1 MMNRRVIEA
10 SIAIYRRLLV
20 LYPPGFRRA
29 WGEEMTQVFAT
40 QCRRAGSTPELLRV
54 WWSSQ
59 VDLWVNAVE
68 EMLMVSNSQKKIWG
82 TAVLFALVGGM
93 IGAIAAFIPNAW
105 VGDIGETLELFLT
118 PLVIAGLAFAAG
130 MLTTR
135 LSKRVV
141 TGLWVGLLVGVLAV
155 LMASLAKLGYSFA
168 FYDLVRSSPPEIHA
182 WLAGGG
188 GDFNLYLL
196 LSSLVFFLRWA
207 VLMLP
212 ICGVCGTAGGMVA
225 VARRR
230 AADRTADRSST
241 SG

>member
-1 MMNRRVIEA
+1 MISRRVIEA

-20 LYPPGFRRA
+20 LYPPGFCQA

-40 QCRRAGSTPELLRV
+40 QCHQAGSTPELLQV

-68 EMLMVSNSQKKIWG
+68 EVLMVSNSQKQVWG
-82 TAVLFALVGGM
+82 MAILFALAGGV
-93 IGAIAAFIPNAW
+93 IGAIAVFIPNAW
-105 VGDIGETLELFLT
+105 VGDTGETLVLFLT

-155 LMASLAKLGYSFA
+155 LIAGLAKLGYSFA
-168 FYDLVRSSPPEIHA
+168 NYDLVRSDPAQIHD
-182 WLAGGG
+182 WLKGGG

-196 LSSLVFFLRWA
+196 LSSLFFFLRWA
-207 VLMLP
+207 VLLGP
-212 ICGVCGTAGGMVA
+212 ICGVGGTAGGMVA
-225 VARRR
+225 VVRRR
-230 AADRTADRSST
+230 AADRAAVSS
-241 SG
+241 SK